1 MEADPSQAVH
11 FEVLAVSIDGKRK
24 DGTFEQSEGERVRG
38 LEKPLAAISG
48 PRLITHYY
56 THYTH

>member
-1 MEADPSQAVH
+1 M
-11 FEVLAVSIDGKRK
+11 LAVSIDGKRK